1 MTKATAASVPV
12 LRLANDASADGGVLD
27 ARRPMDVED
36 LAVWAIRDQKA
47 DRTGGA
53 LFEMEAALDR
63 PDREPRGS
71 SRDGIAELMRR
82 RETGGCRVDGG
93 GPMRGVQP
101 RVHPDA
107 EAVVDAIRAIPD
119 WRQRGLVFEYAQL
132 GDRPDWSS
140 GVQTLV
146 PVPVPETQR
155 GAVRHMIVAEWET
168 QPLRSELLRD
178 LHARGHRILDPYGR
192 HRFPAAEDGFSYRT
206 LDDGRRQVA
215 VRWCPVEP
223 SPSDAWIANTNA
235 LYAAWHAGMVALE
248 RALRRVV
255 LRDHR
260 CIGFDAPAEPWG

>member
-1 MTKATAASVPV
+1 MTAAKGRAVATCPTAD
-12 LRLANDASADGGVLD
+12 LRQ
-27 ARRPMDVED
+27 PMDVEA
-36 LAVWAIRDQKA
+36 LAIWAIRDQKA

-53 LFEMEAALDR
+53 LFDVEAACDR
-63 PDREPRGS
+63 PDWEPRGS
-71 SRDGIAELMRR
+71 SRDGVAEMLRR

-107 EAVVDAIRAIPD
+107 EAIVDAILSIRD
-119 WRQRGLVFEYAQL
+119 RRQRGLVFEYAQL
-132 GDRPDWSS
+132 GDRPDWSN
-140 GVQTLV
+140 GAQALV
-146 PVPVPETQR
+146 PVPVPESRR
-155 GAVRHMIVAEWET
+155 GAVRHVIAAEWET

-192 HRFPAAEDGFSYRT
+192 HRFPATEDGFSYRT

-223 SPSDAWIANTNA
+223 YPSDAWIVNTNA

-248 RALRRVV
+248 AALRRAA

-260 CIGFDAPAEPWG
+260 CTGFDAPAEPWG